1 MAGQISFSATWLQR
15 LTGMKKTMIIG
26 VGGAGC
32 NMANTFRRE
41 AKSDSIK
48 NATYVFADHRQPD
61 IDYFQRVD
69 NTTVYLNLYNID
81 LYNDLPDDFFRD
93 IETVYL
99 LAGLGGHTGT
109 AWTPVIAQFAKFRD
123 VKSVSAIVTTPFN
136 FEGEKHMAHALDGL
150 SKIKELHLDLV
161 IALNNEKLAKQYAN
175 INFANAFDYANKAVL
190 AAIDENIKSER

>member
-1 MAGQISFSATWLQR
+1 
-15 LTGMKKTMIIG
+15 MIIG

-48 NATYVFADHRQPD
+48 NAIYVFADHRQTD
-61 IDYFQRVD
+61 IDYLQWVD
-69 NTTVYLNLYNID
+69 DTTVYLNLYNID
-81 LYNDLPDDFFRD
+81 LYNDLPEDFFID
-93 IETVYL
+93 VEKVYV

-109 AWTPVIAQFAKFRD
+109 AWTPVIAQFVKFRN
-123 VKSVSAIVTTPFN
+123 VKSVSSIVTTPFN

-150 SKIKELHLDLV
+150 SKIKELHLDLI

-175 INFANAFDYANKAVL
+175 INIANAFDYADKAVL

>member
-1 MAGQISFSATWLQR
+1 MAGQISFSVTWLQR
-15 LTGMKKTMIIG
+15 LTGMKKIMIIG

-41 AKSDSIK
+41 AKSDSII

-69 NTTVYLNLYNID
+69 DTTVYLNLYNID
-81 LYNDLPDDFFRD
+81 LYNDLPEDFFKD
-93 IETVYL
+93 VEKVYV

-109 AWTPVIAQFAKFRD
+109 AWTPVIAQFAKFSD
-123 VKSVSAIVTTPFN
+123 VKYVSAIVTTPFV

-150 SKIKELHLDLV
+150 SKIKELHLDLA

-175 INFANAFDYANKAVL
+175 INFANAFDYADKAVL

>member
-1 MAGQISFSATWLQR
+1 
-15 LTGMKKTMIIG
+15 MIIG

-48 NATYVFADHRQPD
+48 NSIYVFADQRQPD

-69 NTTVYLNLYNID
+69 DTTVYLNLYNID
-81 LYNDLPDDFFRD
+81 LYNDLPEDFFKD
-93 IETVYL
+93 VEKVYV

-109 AWTPVIAQFAKFRD
+109 AWAPVLAQFAKFRD
-123 VKSVSAIVTTPFN
+123 VKSVSAIVTTPFD
-136 FEGEKHMAHALDGL
+136 FEGEKHMVHALDGL

-175 INFANAFDYANKAVL
+175 INFANAFDYADNAVL
-190 AAIDENIKSER
+190 AAIEENIKSER

>member
-1 MAGQISFSATWLQR
+1 
-15 LTGMKKTMIIG
+15 MKKTMIIG

-61 IDYFQRVD
+61 IDYFKRVD
-69 NTTVYLNLYNID
+69 DTTVYLNLYNID
-81 LYNDLPDDFFRD
+81 LYNDLPEDFFKD
-93 IETVYL
+93 VETVYV

-109 AWTPVIAQFAKFRD
+109 VWTPVIAQFVKFRN
-123 VKSVSAIVTTPFN
+123 VKSVSSIVTTPFD
-136 FEGEKHMAHALDGL
+136 FEGEKLMAHALDGL
-150 SKIKELHLDLV
+150 TKIKDLNLDLV

-175 INFANAFDYANKAVL
+175 INFSNAFDYADKAVL
-190 AAIDENIKSER
+190 AAIEEKYQV